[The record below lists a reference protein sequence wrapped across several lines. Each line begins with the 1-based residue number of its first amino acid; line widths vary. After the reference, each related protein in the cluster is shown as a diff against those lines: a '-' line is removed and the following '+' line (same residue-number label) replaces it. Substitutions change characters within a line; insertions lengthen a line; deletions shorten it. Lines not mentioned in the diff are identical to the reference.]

1 MVAAGLFLTILG
13 SMNSMEI
20 SFVYIAEIMSEQYR
34 DRSTSI
40 VIIFEEMGALT
51 NVGGFF
57 LLGNYKLVILY
68 FYLIPIAI
76 ATIFML
82 IYLVDTPIRL
92 ITHNTPE

>member
-1 MVAAGLFLTILG
+1 
-13 SMNSMEI
+13 MEI

-40 VIIFEEMGALT
+40 VMFFEEMGALT